1 MGTSPPERLSTDRKR
16 VVGELV
22 HGQDLANQLQILLRE
37 PFSDQGSVSA
47 EDLVVKILR
56 SFTEALS
63 VLRCYDQSGDA
74 GGESPAESGNYKVLK
89 NRRGCYKR
97 RKNSETWT
105 AVSSTIEDGH
115 AWRKYGQ
122 KEILNAKFPR
132 SYYRCTRKHEQSCR
146 ATKQVQRMK
155 ENPIMYHTTYIGH
168 HTCRDIL
175 KAPQFIGSSYPGYD
189 SNNMV
194 GSESKIP
201 EEVQEMKPEL
211 IKEET
216 VVSDLTSDNV
226 SSMDSINLWSGLE
239 ALDSFMPAMVTQ
251 RGGSD
256 DHGNQDQ
263 NVDSTMYS
271 RNATTTTTAT
281 TASHNTDMDF
291 VLGCLDFEGDDQ
303 FQFDESPFQFF

>member
-1 MGTSPPERLSTDRKR
+1 
-16 VVGELV
+16 
-22 HGQDLANQLQILLRE
+22 
-37 PFSDQGSVSA
+37 
-47 EDLVVKILR
+47 
-56 SFTEALS
+56 
-63 VLRCYDQSGDA
+63 
-74 GGESPAESGNYKVLK
+74 
-89 NRRGCYKR
+89 
-97 RKNSETWT
+97 
-105 AVSSTIEDGH
+105 
-115 AWRKYGQ
+115 
-122 KEILNAKFPR
+122 
-132 SYYRCTRKHEQSCR
+132 
-146 ATKQVQRMK
+146 
-155 ENPIMYHTTYIGH
+155 MYHTTYIGH

-303 FQFDESPFQFF
+303 FQFDESPFQFFQVIINPRQEMQKTPRGFAVHTVVLLLIS